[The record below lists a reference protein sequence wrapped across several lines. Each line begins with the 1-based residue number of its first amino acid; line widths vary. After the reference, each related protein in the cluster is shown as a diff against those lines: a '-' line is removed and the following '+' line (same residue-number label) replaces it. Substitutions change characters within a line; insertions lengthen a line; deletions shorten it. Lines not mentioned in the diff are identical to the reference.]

1 MTTAAR
7 GMSSAASAL
16 KGKSAPPSTDTEVS
30 TDTGAGDGRHARRDR
45 NRLAVVDA
53 MLTLYAEGNLDPS
66 SDEIAER
73 AGLSPRSLFRYFDDL
88 DDLVRV
94 AIARQHERLLPMAH
108 LDINHAPLAERVQR
122 LVQQRMR
129 LFEAI
134 ASVGVV
140 SRVRA
145 PFQPLI
151 ADELAI
157 ARSYLRHQVEQ
168 LFAAELAALA
178 AHAPATVAAIDVL
191 TSFESLQLLRFDQ
204 QLTPAAVEATLA
216 RSITLLLEK

>member
-1 MTTAAR
+1 MSTATHPVEGA
-7 GMSSAASAL
+7 
-16 KGKSAPPSTDTEVS
+16 D
-30 TDTGAGDGRHARRDR
+30 DTGKGADADAAGGDGRHARRDR

-73 AGLSPRSLFRYFDDL
+73 AGLSPRSLFRYFEDL

-94 AIARQHERLLPMAH
+94 AIARQHERLLPMAR
-108 LDINHAPLAERVQR
+108 LDLGPAPLADRVQR
-122 LVQQRMR
+122 LVQQRVR
-129 LFEAI
+129 LFDAI
-134 ASVGVV
+134 SSVGVV

-157 ARSYLRHQVEQ
+157 ARSYLRRQVEQ
-168 LFAAELAALA
+168 LLAPELAALA
-178 AHAPATVAAIDVL
+178 ADAPSAVAAIDVL

-204 QLTPAAVEATLA
+204 QLTPVAVEATLV

>member
-1 MTTAAR
+1 MSTTTRRVAGADDTR
-7 GMSSAASAL
+7 
-16 KGKSAPPSTDTEVS
+16 KGIGPA
-30 TDTGAGDGRHARRDR
+30 DGRHARRDR

-108 LDINHAPLAERVQR
+108 LDLGAAPLAERVLRLVSQR
-122 LVQQRMR
+122 LR

-157 ARSYLRHQVEQ
+157 SRSYLRHQVEQ
-168 LFAAELAALA
+168 LFAPELVALA
-178 AHAPATVAAIDVL
+178 AHGATAVAAIDVL

-204 QLTPAAVEATLA
+204 QLTASAVEAALV
-216 RSITLLLEK
+216 RSITVLLEK